1 METGYHGEAAQVAC
15 LYTGSRLNPVKKDG
29 NEIPHCK
36 RVSVVTE
43 LSNISPPMT
52 SMLRNKFVITR

>member
-1 METGYHGEAAQVAC
+1 MVKQQRLRAC
-15 LYTGSRLNPVKKDG
+15 TLGPACPVKDG

-43 LSNISPPMT
+43 LSNISLPMIL
-52 SMLRNKFVITR
+52 MLRNKFVITRCLF